1 MENGGVFEAGIAL
14 HGEHLSLGNCHILC
28 EEPEHLQILTAGGKH
43 NMKARP
49 LDDDRSGTPTG
60 REPVFNIAGVVL
72 FLIAVCV
79 LVHVGRMYVLSPQQ
93 DVVLLIHAA
102 FFPVRYSGNIP
113 FDLFALST
121 PVTYSFLHGSG
132 AHLAINMIWLAAFGS
147 PLAVRIGAPR
157 MLVFWLATAV
167 AAAFV
172 HYVLFPQSAA
182 PLVGASGAISGMM
195 GAAARFGFRTDRS
208 SRKRAFSGPLLTF
221 GQVFASRTVIAFL
234 AVWMVI
240 NLVSGLGVLSPAGSG
255 TIAWEAHI
263 GGFVVGFFGIS
274 LFKGKM

>member
-1 MENGGVFEAGIAL
+1 
-14 HGEHLSLGNCHILC
+14 
-28 EEPEHLQILTAGGKH
+28 
-43 NMKARP
+43 MKARL
-49 LDDDRSGTPTG
+49 LDDDPAGTPTG

-72 FLIAVCV
+72 FLIALCV
-79 LVHVGRMYVLSPQQ
+79 LIHAVRTFVLSPQQ
-93 DVVLLIHAA
+93 DIFLLIHAA
-102 FFPVRYSGNIP
+102 FIPVRFSGGAP

-121 PVTYSFLHGSG
+121 AVSYSFLHGSG
-132 AHLAINMIWLAAFGS
+132 AHLAINLIWLAAFGS
-147 PLAVRIGAPR
+147 PLAVRLGTPR

-172 HYVLFPQSAA
+172 HYVLFPQSTA

-208 SRKRAFSGPLLTF
+208 ARMRAFSGPVLTI
-221 GQVFASRTVIAFL
+221 GEVFSSRTVISFL

-240 NLVSGLGVLSPAGSG
+240 NLVSGLGFLSPAGAG

-263 GGFVVGFFGIS
+263 GGFVVGFFGVS
-274 LFKGKM
+274 LFKGKT